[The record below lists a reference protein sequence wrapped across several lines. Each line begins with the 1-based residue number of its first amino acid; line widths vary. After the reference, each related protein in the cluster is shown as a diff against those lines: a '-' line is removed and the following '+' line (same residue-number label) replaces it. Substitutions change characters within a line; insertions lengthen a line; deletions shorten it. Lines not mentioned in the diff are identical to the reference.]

1 MKGTIQVYADGVL
14 QIICINCAEKYTE
27 QEPFGGVMVDWC
39 CPCCRKTQSRG
50 DYSNV
55 FMQRPYSSYLDNC

>member
-27 QEPFGGVMVDWC
+27 QEPFGGVLVDWC
-39 CPCCRKTQSRG
+39 CPCCRETQRNSTRG
-50 DYSNV
+50 TTNGY
-55 FMQRPYSSYLDNC
+55 RYYIIP